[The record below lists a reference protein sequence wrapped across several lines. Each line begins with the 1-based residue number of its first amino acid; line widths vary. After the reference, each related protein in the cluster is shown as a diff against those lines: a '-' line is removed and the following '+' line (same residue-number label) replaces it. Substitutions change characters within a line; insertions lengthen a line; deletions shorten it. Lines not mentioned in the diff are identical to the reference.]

1 MHANV
6 ALDISTVAHAERGQ
20 RLFEWVL
27 VEGRGRGAGFGSLSR
42 GDFRKEAKNKN

>member
-6 ALDISTVAHAERGQ
+6 ALDISAVAHAERGQ

-27 VEGRGRGAGFGSLSR
+27 GGEAGFGSLSQ